1 MSGVSLPVTRPSGRA
16 LIVGNP
22 PGRAEPLAT
31 LQRLGYG
38 CAEADDPYAAMAELC
53 RRPMV
58 YRAVILSVSSLH
70 REELALIP
78 GVKRRFPHLEIWL
91 THTDGRQSTLA
102 EAMRLGADGLLSGE
116 GLHRV
121 ALPAGGVMSYVPG
134 PSVEPLSPSPRA
146 EFPVRPDAASPSALQ
161 TDSSDSPP
169 QGPRGEPDAAPGVAA
184 ADEEEEESGGIG
196 EPVLSAD
203 ELRALLQEQPLPPPV
218 GNSE

>member
-16 LIVGNP
+16 LIVGNA

-31 LQRLGYG
+31 LQRMGYG

-78 GVKRRFPHLEIWL
+78 GVKRRFPHLEVWL

-121 ALPAGGVMSYVPG
+121 ALPAGGVMTYVPA
-134 PSVEPLSPSPRA
+134 PSVEPHVPAPRPELPA
-146 EFPVRPDAASPSALQ
+146 RADASPAAPEGREE
-161 TDSSDSPP
+161 T
-169 QGPRGEPDAAPGVAA
+169 DAAP
-184 ADEEEEESGGIG
+184 ADDDSNGIG

-218 GNSE
+218 GSGE

>member
-1 MSGVSLPVTRPSGRA
+1 MSGVSLPVTRPTGRA

-31 LQRLGYG
+31 MQRMGYS

-53 RRPMV
+53 RRPMI

-78 GVKRRFPHLEIWL
+78 GVKRRFPHLELWL

-121 ALPAGGVMSYVPG
+121 ALPAGGTVSYVPG
-134 PSVEPLSPSPRA
+134 PSVEPHAPAP
-146 EFPVRPDAASPSALQ
+146 RPDVPARSETAAPAPAPAQAPSDRGDESDPSA
-161 TDSSDSPP
+161 
-169 QGPRGEPDAAPGVAA
+169 
-184 ADEEEEESGGIG
+184 ADDESHGIG